1 MSPPRVPAA
10 VGDRVRAAA
19 PSFSP
24 AEQRRLSQLNH
35 IAGQRPL
42 RRAEKSE
49 QTQLL
54 AAYHRSVLRRA
65 QALAILTQRGHAT
78 PTETKLQSVTWIW
91 PKNNSG
97 N

>member
-10 VGDRVRAAA
+10 VGDRVRAAAA

-42 RRAEKSE
+42 RKAEKAE
-49 QTQLL
+49 QAQLL
-54 AAYHRSVLRRA
+54 AAYHRSVSRRA
-65 QALAILTQRGHAT
+65 QALATLTQRRGT
-78 PTETKLQSVTWIW
+78 GPT
-91 PKNNSG
+91 G
-97 N
+97 